1 MGLSRTLQNN
11 FAKVE
16 TTILVGINKATES

>member
-1 MGLSRTLQNN
+1 MGRTLQNN